1 MWFILG
7 FKGMGQVGV
16 EKYTDKSG
24 RGVALKNFKSTKWD
38 KASKK
43 IKIYKISDK
52 CYKIRIDQMLSESGY
67 ITGDWGFF

>member
-7 FKGMGQVGV
+7 FKGMGPVGV
-16 EKYTDKSG
+16 EKYTDKSD
-24 RGVALKNFKSTKWD
+24 RDVALKNFKFTKWD

-43 IKIYKISDK
+43 IRICKISDK
-52 CYKIRIDQMLSESGY
+52 CYKKRIDQMFSESGY